1 MTGSEQQGLWSG
13 VLGHWHQEQ
22 RVEVSAMDSM
32 GIYKQL
38 SLSIHEHGKPPIY
51 L

>member
-22 RVEVSAMDSM
+22 RVEVSAYQVETGRRLGNRD
-32 GIYKQL
+32 Q
-38 SLSIHEHGKPPIY
+38 EP
-51 L
+51 